1 MHITLGLSLSV
12 VFQLAHVV
20 EETEFEF
27 CGEDDVII
35 ENEWAIHQ
43 IKTTANFAPNSAFI
57 TWFVGGLNYQIEH
70 HLFPRIS
77 HIHYPE
83 LSKIV
88 EAKCVEFG
96 IQYNSMPT
104 MGNAIASHYRHMRT
118 LGTNSTEDIATEDY
132 NDQPSIKVKV
142 VPAKP

>member
-1 MHITLGLSLSV
+1 ML
-12 VFQLAHVV
+12 

-27 CGEDDVII
+27 CGSDDVII

-43 IKTTANFAPNSAFI
+43 LRTTANFAPGNPFI

-88 EAKCVEFG
+88 QAKCKEFG
-96 IQYNSMPT
+96 IVYNSIPT
-104 MGNAIASHYRHMRT
+104 MGEAIASHYRHMRS
-118 LGTNSTEDIATEDY
+118 LGGNEGISTVDTPIQART
-132 NDQPSIKVKV
+132 K
-142 VPAKP
+142 